1 MKTSAGLF
9 GQLLLAV
16 PSVLGAITVDIND
29 AGLSALYQA
38 FVLFHVITDFSSR
51 IRESSGRVGGRGSLD
66 VILPRK

>member
-16 PSVLGAITVDIND
+16 PGALGAITVDIND

-38 FVLFHVITDFSSR
+38 FVSFHVITDFHSR
-51 IRESSGRVGGRGSLD
+51 VRESSGHLGSRGSLD
-66 VILPRK
+66 IILPRE